1 MLLRSSSAQSGTVR
15 PGVRVRRHASG
26 FVKRALT
33 SWMSDDHFW
42 RGAHAGSACL
52 SPPLARRLP
61 RQIGGR
67 TLRASV
73 ALVARGA
80 GPIVMT
86 VGDPPFDAART

>member
-61 RQIGGR
+61 RQIGGGPFER
-67 TLRASV
+67 ALRLWREERDRS
-73 ALVARGA
+73 L
-80 GPIVMT
+80 
-86 VGDPPFDAART
+86 